1 MFARA
6 GVNRT
11 MRDLLRNERWSLLML
26 ASMFVLAAV
35 NSPFLPDRLPSHW
48 TGGQVDSYA
57 AKSTVLMFW
66 PLFASGM
73 YAAGAVTFKA
83 CTRLGR

>member
-1 MFARA
+1 
-6 GVNRT
+6 
-11 MRDLLRNERWSLLML
+11 ML
-26 ASMFVLAAV
+26 ASMFALTAV
-35 NSPFLPDRLPSHW
+35 NSPFLPERLPSHW
-48 TGGQVDSYA
+48 GAGGQVDSYA

-73 YAAGAVTFKA
+73 YAAGAVAFKA